1 MHIAR
6 LWDSAR
12 SREDGYSLEALMK
25 DPRVMDGAVAES
37 EVELI
42 TAKESMKAIFGK
54 KKIKKDGT
62 KGKVITLAP
71 VEELQR
77 TERMS
82 WICYSAQDSISTL
95 SLWKS
100 LRAKLVER
108 VWLFLGVENR
118 SMFDFY
124 EEYWRPFGDLLVRME
139 FEGFLVDRKYL
150 LVIKKLL
157 SERLVMLLLLYVKY
171 LRSTL

>member
-1 MHIAR
+1 MLEVPGVEEHHVIIEVNGFHADTAHLAR

-12 SREDGYSLEALMK
+12 SREGGYSLEALTK

-54 KKIKKDGT
+54 KKIKKDGAE
-62 KGKVITLAP
+62 GKVITLAP
-71 VEELQR
+71 VKELQR

-95 SLWKS
+95 SL
-100 LRAKLVER
+100 
-108 VWLFLGVENR
+108 
-118 SMFDFY
+118 
-124 EEYWRPFGDLLVRME
+124 
-139 FEGFLVDRKYL
+139 
-150 LVIKKLL
+150 
-157 SERLVMLLLLYVKY
+157 
-171 LRSTL
+171 

>member
-1 MHIAR
+1 MGDEVCTALSFQDYYTIQFGSQPKDLDEDLLKGIVGEEKKDEHEVQVVGE
-6 LWDSAR
+6 LHLELTVHDEDSAR
-12 SREDGYSLEALMK
+12 SREGGYSLEALTK

-62 KGKVITLAP
+62 EGKVITLAP

-82 WICYSAQDSISTL
+82 WVCYSAQDSISTL
-95 SLWKS
+95 SL
-100 LRAKLVER
+100 
-108 VWLFLGVENR
+108 
-118 SMFDFY
+118 
-124 EEYWRPFGDLLVRME
+124 
-139 FEGFLVDRKYL
+139 
-150 LVIKKLL
+150 
-157 SERLVMLLLLYVKY
+157 
-171 LRSTL
+171 

>member
-1 MHIAR
+1 
-6 LWDSAR
+6 
-12 SREDGYSLEALMK
+12 
-25 DPRVMDGAVAES
+25 
-37 EVELI
+37 
-42 TAKESMKAIFGK
+42 MKAIFGK
-54 KKIKKDGT
+54 KRIKKDGT

-108 VWLFLGVENR
+108 VWLFPKVENI
-118 SMFDFY
+118 SMYDFY
-124 EEYWRPFGDLLVRME
+124 EEYWCPFGDLLVRME
-139 FEGFLVDRKYL
+139 SEGFLVDRKYL
-150 LVIKKLL
+150 SVIEEARTKV
-157 SERLVMLLLLYVKY
+157 SEKINKHV
-171 LRSTL
+171 

>member
-1 MHIAR
+1 
-6 LWDSAR
+6 
-12 SREDGYSLEALMK
+12 
-25 DPRVMDGAVAES
+25 MDGVVAKS
-37 EVELI
+37 EFKLI
-42 TAKESMKAIFGK
+42 IAKESMKAIFGK

-62 KGKVITLAP
+62 EGKVITLAP

-82 WICYSAQDSISTL
+82 WVCYSAQDSISTL

-108 VWLFLGVENR
+108 VWLFPGVENR
-118 SMFDFY
+118 SMYDFY

-150 LVIKKLL
+150 SVMEKIAVREEKFLLPCSENGHLVI
-157 SERLVMLLLLYVKY
+157 V
-171 LRSTL
+171 